1 MRGKKGQLLSQWKIS
16 KFTYNMSISFE
27 AANEEHD
34 DRLKIILRM
43 PDRNWFSIGFGSDM
57 TDTDMIAWHAD
68 GEASYVKDYWS
79 TKKDTPKEDDV

>member
-1 MRGKKGQLLSQWKIS
+1 
-16 KFTYNMSISFE
+16 MSVAFE

-34 DRLKIILRM
+34 DRLKILVRM
-43 PDRNWFSIGFGSDM
+43 PDRHWFSIGFGSDM

-79 TKKDTPKEDDV
+79 TKKGAPKEDDVQSVTYNDPIVIAPNKKTNF